1 MSNVSS
7 LPSVQDARDR
17 ALRYWG
23 SDGFDAMITGLATLL
38 LGLGLFWSHGHTG
51 LREFLGD
58 LVGLLASIFMAE
70 EATVGKVV
78 GSLKARITYPRT
90 GYIAPP
96 LTPSPPDITLLS
108 PAEQEQLR
116 KEKNYERWIWGPMV
130 LAFLGA
136 SFGGRNLIVD
146 AVLAIAF
153 FWMAF
158 LLWRSRSAGQP
169 RWRPLLV
176 FAFYAALLAFLPGGL
191 AERTAM
197 SLVAVGAFSTIAG
210 TVTFILYLHQH
221 PEPQAASIES
231 AHD

>member
-17 ALRYWG
+17 ALRYWD
-23 SDGFDAMITGLATLL
+23 SDGLNAIITGLGMLL
-38 LGLGLFWSHGHTG
+38 MGFGVFWSHSHNG

-58 LVGLLASIFMAE
+58 LMYLLASLFMAE
-70 EATVGKVV
+70 EAIMGKVA
-78 GSLKARITYPRT
+78 GLLKAHITYPRT

-96 LTPSPPDITLLS
+96 LNPSTPDITLLS

-158 LLWRSRSAGQP
+158 LLWRSRSGGQP

-176 FAFYAALLAFLPGGL
+176 FAFYAALLAFLPGGRE
-191 AERTAM
+191 ERTAM
-197 SLVAVGAFSTIAG
+197 SLIAAGAFSIIAG
-210 TVTFILYLHQH
+210 TVTFILYLKKH
-221 PEPQAASIES
+221 PEPQA
-231 AHD
+231 